1 MNVQQRLFQMQD
13 IEYRDFNSKL
23 IPNLPKEIF
32 IGVRT
37 PELKK
42 LAKELYKSE
51 TAGQFLSALPHRYF
65 EENQLHAFLIM
76 EEKNFAKCLEMTK
89 EFLPYVDNWATCDQ
103 LSPKVFYKNSHLL
116 LPMAE
121 KWLQSKN
128 TYEVR
133 FGISVYM
140 RYFLDEDFKIE
151 YAEVIAEIQT
161 DEYYINMMISW
172 YFATALYKQWDLTL
186 PFLTENKLSKWVHN
200 KAIQKAKESRRITKE
215 QKELLNSIIQRRD

>member
-1 MNVQQRLFQMQD
+1 MNIQQQLFQMQD
-13 IEYRDFNSKL
+13 TKYRDFNSKL
-23 IPNLPKEIF
+23 IPNLPKESF

-37 PELKK
+37 PQLKK

-51 TAGQFLSALPHRYF
+51 AASQFLSALPHRYF

-76 EEKNFAKCLEMTK
+76 EEKDFGKCLEMTK

-103 LSPKVFYKNSHLL
+103 LSPKAFYKNSHSL

-151 YAEVIAEIQT
+151 YAERIAEIQT

-172 YFATALYKQWDLTL
+172 YFATALYKQWDLTF
-186 PFLTENKLSKWVHN
+186 PFLTENKLSQWVHN
-200 KAIQKAKESRRITKE
+200 KAIQKAKESKRITKE
-215 QKELLNSIIQRRD
+215 QKELLNSLIRRRN